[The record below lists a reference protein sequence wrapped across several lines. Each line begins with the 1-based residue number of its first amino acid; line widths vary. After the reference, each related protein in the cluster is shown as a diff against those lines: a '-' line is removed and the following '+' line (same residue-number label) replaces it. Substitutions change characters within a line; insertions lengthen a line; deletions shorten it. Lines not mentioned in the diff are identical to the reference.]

1 MGAVLMLLFTVIL
14 PGVKNCTTGMDVC
27 DTSAFCTDT
36 DGGFECTCGM
46 GYSGDGF
53 TCAGLL
59 CINIHNLHI
68 APKVGNWLISP
79 YTLSHTSLHVCSAKC
94 YSDVVFC
101 SPMRKLVH
109 VSLQ

>member
-1 MGAVLMLLFTVIL
+1 MLLFTVIL
-14 PGVKNCTTGMDVC
+14 PDGKNCTTGMDAF

-53 TCAGLL
+53 TCAGSLS
-59 CINIHNLHI
+59 INMHT
-68 APKVGNWLISP
+68 APIYKVSNQ
-79 YTLSHTSLHVCSAKC
+79 LSNTSLHVCSAKC
-94 YSDVVFC
+94 YSDVVFR
-101 SPMRKLVH
+101 SPMRKLVN